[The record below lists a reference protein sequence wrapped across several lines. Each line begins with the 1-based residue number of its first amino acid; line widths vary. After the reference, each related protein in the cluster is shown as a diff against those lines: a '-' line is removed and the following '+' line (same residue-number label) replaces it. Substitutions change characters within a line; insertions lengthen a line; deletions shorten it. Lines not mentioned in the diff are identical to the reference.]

1 MSRIEDETINNNSRK
16 VCAFYFIFFIRFIYD
31 GSLCEYPSINNID
44 SAFELLYVIEASVV
58 CEDSAGFVIAYH
70 SRFWLYV

>member
-16 VCAFYFIFFIRFIYD
+16 VCTFISFFIRFSYN

-58 CEDSAGFVIAYH
+58 CEDSAGFIVTRY